1 MHTAVAVVFLLALST
16 DVSWAQGIG
25 SSCTTSGGSPGTCV
39 PPVSCLLNFET
50 DNERDNS
57 GCDAGDG
64 SFGLCCPVRITS
76 RFIPKFGGNY
86 IQDIF
91 SESLNDQSGRRMFRL
106 VHIPIMGD
114 SSSDGERASYSIL
127 ANKLSQTIK
136 PLPRTAARDT
146 VSIPTI
152 SSRSVQR
159 ATETGTQ
166 DIQSRSTLENNLKNQ
181 GIFAPART
189 APAAHQA
196 FFGSSQK
203 AIDVGKDGAAFV
215 AASLNLRQEFS
226 LSSRQGSSGLNTI
239 SGSGTTLNCPEIPVC
254 DRNEKYRTA
263 DGSCNNLN
271 NPLWGKSFTAF
282 DRITDPSYSDGITT
296 PRFASDGG
304 PLPSARKISS
314 VVSTS
319 GDSPSGAFTHLMMQ
333 FGQFL
338 DHDLTLLALSTA
350 SNGIRIRC
358 CGSDLD
364 QNPDKRHPECFQIP
378 IPRNDPFFSRFNED
392 CMEFVRSAAAPPSDC
407 KLGPR
412 NQINQLTA
420 FIDASMV
427 YGSTE
432 EEANELRD
440 FTDGR
445 Y

>member
-76 RFIPKFGGNY
+76 RFIPKFG
-86 IQDIF
+86 
-91 SESLNDQSGRRMFRL
+91 
-106 VHIPIMGD
+106 
-114 SSSDGERASYSIL
+114 A
-127 ANKLSQTIK
+127 QTIK